1 MKALRTI
8 LPAVVLGVMVAGFAA
23 PAVAQQQE
31 RMNMEEWQAQLDAC
45 RAREAAAASRI
56 ADLDR
61 QIADLR
67 RQIQNVDQQI
77 ATARSDVQRLNQQVS
92 GTQAE
97 LERARQELQRVR
109 FPDSYTVIRGDNL
122 WNIAKKDYIYNDPFK
137 WPRIFEA
144 NKDKIKDPDLIYP
157 QQVFR
162 IPRP

>member
-1 MKALRTI
+1 MKAFRTI
-8 LPAVVLGVMVAGFAA
+8 LPAFVLGVMVAGFAA
-23 PAVAQQQE
+23 PAGAQQE
-31 RMNMEEWQAQLDAC
+31 KMTMEQWQAQLDAC

-92 GTQAE
+92 GTQSE
-97 LERARQELQRVR
+97 LERTRQQLQLLR
-109 FPDSYTVIRGDNL
+109 FPESYTVVRGDCL
-122 WNIAKKDYIYNDPFK
+122 WNIAKKDYIYNDPFT
-137 WPRIFEA
+137 WPRIYEA
-144 NKDKIKDPDLIYP
+144 NKDQIKDPDLIYP